1 MNMPVNW
8 DEMQKEMYPIKDYDA
23 LRQRWQYAF
32 SYSFVCETY
41 NFTMPEI
48 SDYTQRLMGGDT
60 RNRYEDYS
68 QRLIET
74 FIQLHQARVRDIMD
88 LVMQVDTCESF
99 EAFTD
104 QAMVHAKDAI
114 AVLKYLVYWV
124 IPAKKYLS
132 GLVMKDTPIIEAIKA
147 LRSLGI
153 RTNLDIL
160 QQGLTSVDR
169 KAIAEASRLPEEEID
184 EIANRADFSRMPWAS
199 KATISNIIG
208 AGYGR
213 IVELAN
219 ADLEQLQRDF
229 HSYGASIG
237 KNLRFG
243 NEIESSYR
251 IAKIIPLILV
261 E

>member
-1 MNMPVNW
+1 MPVNW

-23 LRQRWQYAF
+23 LRQRWQDAF

-48 SDYTQRLMGGDT
+48 ADYTQRLLGGDT
-60 RNRYEDYS
+60 RNRYDEYS
-68 QRLIET
+68 QRLIKT
-74 FIQLHQARVRDIMD
+74 FNQLHQARVHDIKG
-88 LVMQVDTCESF
+88 LVAQIDTCEQF
-99 EAFTD
+99 EVFTE
-104 QAMVHAKDAI
+104 QVKVHEKAAI

-124 IPAKKYLS
+124 IPSKKYLS
-132 GLVMKDTPIIEAIKA
+132 SLVMKGSPLIETIKA
-147 LRSLGI
+147 LRNFGI

-160 QQGLTSVDR
+160 QQGPTLAER
-169 KAIAEASRLPEEEID
+169 KAIAEAGEFPEEEIH

-208 AGYGR
+208 AGYGS
-213 IVELAN
+213 IEKLAKAN
-219 ADLEQLQRDF
+219 PEQLQQDF

-237 KNLRFG
+237 KNLKFG

-251 IAKIIPLILV
+251 IAKIIPLIL
-261 E
+261 EE